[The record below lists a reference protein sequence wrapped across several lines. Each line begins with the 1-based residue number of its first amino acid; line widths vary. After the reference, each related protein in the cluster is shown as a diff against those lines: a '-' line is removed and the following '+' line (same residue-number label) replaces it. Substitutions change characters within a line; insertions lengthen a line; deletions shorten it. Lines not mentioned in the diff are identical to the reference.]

1 MLPPPAKPSLFLFP
15 SLRLAFPSEC
25 SENGEMSSVTGSS
38 SLTVWKQCFS
48 LLVWAASGAQPSASS
63 REEAT
68 TSDSW
73 TELNC
78 LVSNSEPHSGTV
90 TYDSHYI
97 PYPSALHTHTMRK
110 FILKNWPTV
119 WLPQFS
125 MIEEP
130 RYTNRTICFPTWV
143 LSLVVLPAPSSH
155 IIYWLHFGEK

>member
-1 MLPPPAKPSLFLFP
+1 
-15 SLRLAFPSEC
+15 
-25 SENGEMSSVTGSS
+25 MSSIMGYS
-38 SLTVWKQCFS
+38 SLSILKQCFH
-48 LLVWAASGAQPSASS
+48 LCLCLMVWAAWKLAWVCFVTHPHVPGPCAWPNGLSTG
-63 REEAT
+63 EAT

-78 LVSNSEPHSGTV
+78 LVSNSELHSGTV

-130 RYTNRTICFPTWV
+130 RYTNRTICFPSWV
-143 LSLVVLPAPSSH
+143 LSLEALFIECCVGPSRYLVAASA
-155 IIYWLHFGEK
+155 IVYT